1 MSDQRTAPLTLLGS
15 NISCFTVKMG
25 NYLRLKQIPY
35 RLESMQFLAV
45 RKVLEREFGVM
56 QMPVFL
62 ISLAL
67 VAAVSNPVNAESDLS
82 GYWQHES
89 DPVWIEIEPEAGQG
103 AMVRNDKRPDR
114 VGFLVVTDLEAG
126 DDPNAWS
133 AQVFAARLGE
143 YRKADI
149 TLSADDRMVFT
160 VKVGFMRR
168 SVEWRRVSE
177 VPPAPDD
184 E

>member
-1 MSDQRTAPLTLLGS
+1 MNRLL
-15 NISCFTVKMG
+15 
-25 NYLRLKQIPY
+25 P
-35 RLESMQFLAV
+35 
-45 RKVLEREFGVM
+45 KVLLLILSVM
-56 QMPVFL
+56 AAMP
-62 ISLAL
+62 
-67 VAAVSNPVNAESDLS
+67 SNADTDIA

-89 DPVWIEIEPEAGQG
+89 DPVWIEMQPETSQG
-103 AMVRNDKRPDR
+103 VMLRNDNRPDR
-114 VGFLVVTDLEAG
+114 VGFLVVTDLEAS
-126 DDPNAWS
+126 DDLKAWS

-143 YRKADI
+143 YRAAKI
-149 TLSADDRMVFT
+149 TLASDDRMVFT

>member
-1 MSDQRTAPLTLLGS
+1 MTRLLPKLILLILNVMVALPGHA
-15 NISCFTVKMG
+15 
-25 NYLRLKQIPY
+25 
-35 RLESMQFLAV
+35 EADLA
-45 RKVLEREFGVM
+45 
-56 QMPVFL
+56 
-62 ISLAL
+62 
-67 VAAVSNPVNAESDLS
+67 

-89 DPVWIEIEPEAGQG
+89 DPVWIEIQPDTGQG
-103 AMVRNDKRPDR
+103 VMVRNDNKPDR
-114 VGFLVVTDLEAG
+114 IGFLVVTDLEAS

-149 TLSADDRMVFT
+149 TLPADDRMVFT

-177 VPPAPDD
+177 VPPGPNDA
-184 E
+184 